1 MFAFQIGSKADSEIL
16 YRFDEKPMQPVD
28 ARILRGLKIFVI
40 EDKAE
45 MNQFLDGLATANLL
59 YVVVSSLAKGR
70 TSAEFHVTGA
80 QRGID
85 PITSVCKPNSK
96 KM

>member
-1 MFAFQIGSKADSEIL
+1 M
-16 YRFDEKPMQPVD
+16 
-28 ARILRGLKIFVI
+28 
-40 EDKAE
+40 
-45 MNQFLDGLATANLL
+45 L
-59 YVVVSSLAKGR
+59 YVVLSSLAKGR
-70 TSAEFHVTGA
+70 TSAEFHGTGA